1 MKRKEYKLLYE
12 NWSHY
17 INEDD
22 KNRGGVINKENYKDE
37 KEIINIVWT
46 IIQILDPTPIS
57 GLPDAYEA
65 IESFKKEKTIENA
78 LVCIWNGV
86 TLIPGVSFMKKLTK
100 LKKLFKSGE
109 SIKDSNKSFEL
120 IKKVKSDRSKFE
132 KSLDIA
138 KDLDDLIEGIKE
150 SDYLKNEYDK
160 FKQKFKKQIS
170 LLNKIKEVE
179 FEKEIEEKLSGG
191 NEISSTSDSRQQ
203 GGQLFR

>member
-1 MKRKEYKLLYE
+1 
-12 NWSHY
+12 
-17 INEDD
+17 
-22 KNRGGVINKENYKDE
+22 
-37 KEIINIVWT
+37 
-46 IIQILDPTPIS
+46 
-57 GLPDAYEA
+57 EA